1 MWYTE
6 GIIKMQKCVIGGYL
20 QIQQKSGALVLFS
33 QQAGLGNQEYAVDYR
48 AVSDPSE
55 VQAVTDTYQARATSA
70 ILTW

>member
-6 GIIKMQKCVIGGYL
+6 GIIKMH
-20 QIQQKSGALVLFS
+20 
-33 QQAGLGNQEYAVDYR
+33 
-48 AVSDPSE
+48 E

>member
-33 QQAGLGNQEYAVDYR
+33 QQAGLGAPIGAPIGAFFIFEF
-48 AVSDPSE
+48 
-55 VQAVTDTYQARATSA
+55 T
-70 ILTW
+70 